1 MVITV
6 LLGRLYAA
14 GRMEVNEVGS
24 DAVWIRRRRSL
35 ISAPG
40 LERSDN
46 PGNANNKVLNPERVR
61 RATNTFQGLSILL
74 CDPRVVAALQPRA
87 EISERLRRIS
97 NCITI
102 SEVNFLD
109 T

>member
-6 LLGRLYAA
+6 LLGCLYAA

-24 DAVWIRRRRSL
+24 DAVWNTPKAFANFS
-35 ISAPG
+35 PG

-46 PGNANNKVLNPERVR
+46 PGNANNKALNPERVR
-61 RATNTFQGLSILL
+61 RAANTFEGLSIVL
-74 CDPRVVAALQPRA
+74 CDPRVVAALQHWA

-102 SEVNFLD
+102 SVVNFPD

>member
-6 LLGRLYAA
+6 LLGCLYAA
-14 GRMEVNEVGS
+14 GRMEVSEVGS
-24 DAVWIRRRRSL
+24 DAVWIRRRRSP
-35 ISAPG
+35 ISARVG
-40 LERSDN
+40 AQRQ
-46 PGNANNKVLNPERVR
+46 PGNANNKALNPERVR
-61 RATNTFQGLSILL
+61 RAANTFEGLSIVL
-74 CDPRVVAALQPRA
+74 CDPRVVAALQPWA